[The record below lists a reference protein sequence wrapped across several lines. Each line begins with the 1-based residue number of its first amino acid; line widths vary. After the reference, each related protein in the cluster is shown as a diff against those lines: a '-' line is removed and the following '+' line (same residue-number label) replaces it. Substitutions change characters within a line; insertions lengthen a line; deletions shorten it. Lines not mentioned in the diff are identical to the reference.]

1 VVSIFVQN
9 RAVSSQRPVEERSV
23 SVPVAG
29 EPPPR
34 VGVILAAGRSDR
46 LQSVTGGGS
55 KALIRLGGLAIVQRM
70 VLTLLSYGL
79 EKVIVVTGYH
89 AGPVGAVVGKLP
101 VPGVHAIYA
110 EGWEAGNGASLGAAE
125 PYVSDEPSFLLVT
138 ADHLFGAGAFTDLL
152 GACAPACLVDLSP
165 GREEWAEG
173 TKVRIDGDRIVAF
186 GKHLDDPAVDCGAFV
201 LTPDVFGCR
210 RQAELA
216 GDGSLA
222 GAVTRLADRRP
233 LRAVPIPPRC
243 LWQDIDTPDDLRA
256 AKQLLRR
263 SLGKDGDGPV
273 SQALN
278 RPIST
283 RVSMAMSSLRPS
295 PDLLTVLT
303 TMIGVAAAVLLG
315 LGAGVVG
322 GILTQVTS
330 VLDGVDGELARM
342 QLRAG
347 PRGALLD
354 GVLDRVVDVA
364 LIAGLAVW
372 AERGSSSSSL
382 VAVLAVAA
390 TAGSI
395 LSMATKDRMA
405 ALGLWGSPERAIG
418 YMLAGRDGRL
428 LLIAVLA
435 ILGLPV
441 AALGAVAATST
452 VALIVR
458 MVAVMHRHPGPS
470 MHHRRSSS
478 LDPGTPAEGGASDPL
493 VVERN
498 DPGRAHHHPR

>member
-1 VVSIFVQN
+1 VVSSERPIDERVVSV
-9 RAVSSQRPVEERSV
+9 AVSG
-23 SVPVAG
+23 A
-29 EPPPR
+29 PPPS
-34 VGVILAAGRSDR
+34 VGVVLAAGRSDR
-46 LQSVTGGGS
+46 LRSVTGGGS
-55 KALIRLGGLAIVQRM
+55 KALIRLGGLAIVQRT
-70 VLTLLSYGL
+70 VLSLLSYGL

-101 VPGVHAIYA
+101 VGGVQAIYA

-125 PYVSDEPSFLLVT
+125 PYVSDEPSFVLVT
-138 ADHLFGAGAFTDLL
+138 ADHLFFGNGAFTDLL
-152 GACAPACLVDLSP
+152 EARAPAALVDLAP
-165 GREEWAEG
+165 GRAAWAEG
-173 TKVRIDGDRIVAF
+173 TKVRIDADRIVAF

-216 GDGSLA
+216 GDSSLA
-222 GAVTRLADRRP
+222 GAVGRLAERQAM
-233 LRAVPIPPRC
+233 RAVTISPRC
-243 LWQDIDTPDDLRA
+243 FWQDIDTPDDLRA
-256 AKQLLRR
+256 AKKLLRR

-273 SQALN
+273 ARALN

-283 RVSMAMSSLRPS
+283 RVSMAMSSMRPS
-295 PDLLTVLT
+295 PGLVTILT
-303 TMIGVAAAVLLG
+303 TMIGVVAAILLG
-315 LGAGVVG
+315 RGAGVLG
-322 GILTQVTS
+322 GMLAQVCS
-330 VLDGVDGELARM
+330 VADGVDGELARM

-372 AERGSSSSSL
+372 AERGSHSPSL
-382 VAVLAVAA
+382 VAALAVAA

-395 LSMATKDRMA
+395 LSMATKDRIV
-405 ALGLWGSPERAIG
+405 ALGLSGSPERAIG

-435 ILGLPV
+435 ILGMPV
-441 AALGAVAATST
+441 AALGAVAAIST

-458 MVAVMHRHPGPS
+458 VVAVMHRSPRPS
-470 MHHRRSSS
+470 VHHR
-478 LDPGTPAEGGASDPL
+478 
-493 VVERN
+493 
-498 DPGRAHHHPR
+498 